1 MFMRNVSS
9 AVQGHVAA
17 SEAHQPPVT
26 ASSLRF
32 DQQRA
37 GMVASQLAARGI
49 RSQAVLKAMGTV
61 RRELYAPAYLGEF
74 AYADTSIPSGGGRLM
89 AQPIAVAF
97 MLQAL
102 ELQGEHRVLEIGT
115 GAGYTSAVLAEIAAQ
130 IFTIEGH
137 EELTVVAATRFSRDG
152 YRNVRVRHGSGSS
165 GWPEDAPFDAILL
178 AEFDS
183 RTSARLSRQLTI
195 GGRLVMPAVPR
206 QAGLQL
212 TRVTR
217 LAAKSFH
224 FENLSME
231 PELRGAASRRS

>member
-1 MFMRNVSS
+1 MRNVSS
-9 AVQGHVAA
+9 AVQGQVAA
-17 SEAHQPPVT
+17 SEDHQPPAT

-37 GMVASQLAARGI
+37 SMVASQLAARGI
-49 RSQAVLKAMGTV
+49 RSQAVLRAMGTV

-74 AYADTSIPSGGGRLM
+74 AYSATSIPTGGGRLM
-89 AQPIAVAF
+89 PQPIALAA

-102 ELQGEHRVLEIGT
+102 DLQSEHRVLEIGT
-115 GAGYTSAVLAEIAAQ
+115 GSGYACAVLAEIAAQ
-130 IFTIEGH
+130 IFTIEGQ

-152 YRNVRVRHGSGSS
+152 YQNVRVRHGSGSS

-195 GGRLVMPAVPR
+195 GGRLVMPAAPR
-206 QAGLQL
+206 QDGLQF

-224 FENLSME
+224 FENLSTE
-231 PELRGAASRRS
+231 PELRGAISSRS